1 MSNLHCV
8 PDCKHGRR
16 STGDMMRCCLCA
28 IWYHEDCLGLKEED
42 RGVWP
47 CPSCRRLNNRVEEM
61 AKNIT
66 ALMEMVSQMNQL
78 LHTSNHK
85 HKDEIQKMMEDKT
98 KLEKEN
104 TDLRK
109 NVADLNIQV
118 NTLKW
123 KSFRRSDKP
132 NNALVGN
139 SIIRDVSCEMLE
151 DTEVVCS
158 KENGIADVKKKME
171 DLSPGYDTITLAIG
185 GHACATDPSSSADNI
200 VNLYSSLIES
210 AKNKCEKVTVS
221 SIPPGLSND
230 TSQEK
235 IDSINAGLLAVCNEK
250 DSVNFIDVSPV
261 FHLADGTVNDG
272 YVLPDGVNITRS
284 ATNKLACKLS
294 LKIKNKKEGVCKTY
308 SRPSQM
314 KMTPTFRGSIPASS
328 NGSSIRSDSRQ
339 RTFRRIRSRSASPSQ
354 VRDSWCFN
362 CGEPNHVKDHCRHS
376 EALTCHQCHLKG
388 HKSKFCELYSK

>member
-16 STGDMMRCCLCA
+16 CTGDMMRCCLCA
-28 IWYHEDCLGLKEED
+28 TWYHEDCLGLKEED

-78 LHTSNHK
+78 LHTSSHK
-85 HKDEIQKMMEDKT
+85 HKDEIQKMMEAKT

-109 NVADLNIQV
+109 NVAELNIQV

-185 GHACATDPSSSADNI
+185 GHACVTDPSRSADNI

-210 AKNKCEKVTVS
+210 ATNKCEKVIVS

-230 TSQEK
+230 TSPEK
-235 IDSINAGLLAVCNEK
+235 IDSINAGLLAVCNE
-250 DSVNFIDVSPV
+250 N
-261 FHLADGTVNDG
+261 
-272 YVLPDGVNITRS
+272 
-284 ATNKLACKLS
+284 
-294 LKIKNKKEGVCKTY
+294 
-308 SRPSQM
+308 
-314 KMTPTFRGSIPASS
+314 
-328 NGSSIRSDSRQ
+328 
-339 RTFRRIRSRSASPSQ
+339 
-354 VRDSWCFN
+354 
-362 CGEPNHVKDHCRHS
+362 
-376 EALTCHQCHLKG
+376 
-388 HKSKFCELYSK
+388 